1 MHKPIPK
8 SSASQSGFTLVELM
22 MATLVLMFGIVAVAQ
37 LVPVAISLN
46 ASNRQNSTALVIAQR
61 VLGQML
67 DLPLTATTC
76 NALSA
81 PVCPD
86 AQAAAWSLGDPS
98 NPGQLVGNAVKV
110 DNNRPLIDFTVTPQA
125 GYSFNYVDPN
135 DPSQLTYDVRW
146 AVVALVN
153 SGGAVTGKRFVI
165 GVRRLGGQPVLP
177 VTLDT
182 LVQK

>member
-1 MHKPIPK
+1 MKKAILK

-37 LVPVAISLN
+37 LVPVAVSLN
-46 ASNRQNSTALVIAQR
+46 ASSRQSSTALVIAQR
-61 VLGQML
+61 ELNQMAAQPL
-67 DLPLTATTC
+67 NSPSFTDDLNNLC
-76 NALSA
+76 F
-81 PVCPD
+81 
-86 AQAAAWSLGDPS
+86 LGDATNS
-98 NPGQLVGNAVKV
+98 GQLVGNPIKV
-110 DNNRPLIDFTVTPQA
+110 DNNRPLIDFTVAPQA
-125 GYSFNYVDPN
+125 GYSFNYLDPN

-146 AVVALVN
+146 AVVSLVN

>member
-1 MHKPIPK
+1 MQKTIPK

-46 ASNRQNSTALVIAQR
+46 ASSRQNSTALVIAQR
-61 VLGQML
+61 ELNQLTAQRL
-67 DLPLTATTC
+67 DLNPPSFTDDLNNLC
-76 NALSA
+76 F
-81 PVCPD
+81 
-86 AQAAAWSLGDPS
+86 LGDPT
-98 NPGQLVGNAVKV
+98 NPNQLVGNAVKV
-110 DNNRPLIDFTVTPQA
+110 DSNRPLIDFTVAPQA

-146 AVVALVN
+146 AVVSLVN